1 MYNYICILTCVKKV
15 LIITYY
21 WPPNGGTGVQR
32 WMHFSRHL
40 KSLGWDIT
48 VFTPDNSES
57 SIHDDKLLDYVRGI
71 KVIKSKIWEPMG
83 LYKKF
88 TGKKKNQKIQ
98 PGFLNEGKR
107 KNISEKIALW
117 IRANYFIPDA
127 KCFWIKPSV
136 KKIIELQKKEKFT
149 HLISTGPPH
158 SVHVIAKKVKEQVS
172 IKWLAD
178 FRDPW
183 TNIDWFPKLPL
194 NSSSLKKH
202 HSMEFEVLSQADE
215 VVTVTP
221 TLSKELSEISGKE
234 VSTITNGYEENDF
247 EEFKSHTTD
256 KIIFFHHGSM
266 NSDRNP
272 IKLWEFLSKQIRNSE
287 DWNKRLEIQCY
298 GAIDSSVIN
307 KIKELGLSNHFKVSP
322 FVAHNTVI
330 KALEYASICFL
341 PINKTQNAK
350 GIMPNKL
357 YEYIASDKP
366 IVLIGPKDGDAASKI
381 SHQKHVLITDFD
393 EDIKAIEIEK
403 ILKSEIDKS
412 FKYQYSRKNLSKE
425 LNEVLIKMV

>member
-1 MYNYICILTCVKKV
+1 
-15 LIITYY
+15 
-21 WPPNGGTGVQR
+21 
-32 WMHFSRHL
+32 
-40 KSLGWDIT
+40 
-48 VFTPDNSES
+48 
-57 SIHDDKLLDYVRGI
+57 
-71 KVIKSKIWEPMG
+71 
-83 LYKKF
+83 
-88 TGKKKNQKIQ
+88 
-98 PGFLNEGKR
+98 
-107 KNISEKIALW
+107 
-117 IRANYFIPDA
+117 
-127 KCFWIKPSV
+127 
-136 KKIIELQKKEKFT
+136 
-149 HLISTGPPH
+149 
-158 SVHVIAKKVKEQVS
+158 
-172 IKWLAD
+172 
-178 FRDPW
+178 
-183 TNIDWFPKLPL
+183 
-194 NSSSLKKH
+194 
-202 HSMEFEVLSQADE
+202 
-215 VVTVTP
+215 
-221 TLSKELSEISGKE
+221 
-234 VSTITNGYEENDF
+234 
-247 EEFKSHTTD
+247 
-256 KIIFFHHGSM
+256 M